1 MCYTIRFNFGEHFD
15 EYENVTKNIVENL
28 LSKDFERYKE
38 IFGLNS
44 ESFEEFEEYEQKDF
58 TPMSN
63 YVHILSSTPTEQ
75 QIVELAK
82 ITTQVVVVYIE
93 ELDTYGIAL
102 TGVGMDMSVYI
113 ELAYRIIDKESPVKG
128 DLSICDE
135 AVANKVKELRKQN

>member
-1 MCYTIRFNFGEHFD
+1 MCYTIRFNFGEYFD
-15 EYENVTKNIVENL
+15 EYENVTKNTVENL
-28 LSKDFERYKE
+28 LIKDFEKYRKM
-38 IFGLNS
+38 FGLNS

-82 ITTQVVVVYIE
+82 LTTQVVVYIE

-102 TGVGMDMSVYI
+102 TGVGMDMSAYI

-135 AVANKVKELRKQN
+135 AVANKVRELRKQN

>member
-1 MCYTIRFNFGEHFD
+1 MCYTIRFNFGEYFD
-15 EYENVTKNIVENL
+15 EYENVTKNTVENL
-28 LSKDFERYKE
+28 LIKDFEKYRKM
-38 IFGLNS
+38 FGLNS

-82 ITTQVVVVYIE
+82 LTTQVVVVYIE
-93 ELDTYGIAL
+93 KLDVYTITL
-102 TGVGMDMSVYI
+102 TGIGMDMSAYI

-135 AVANKVKELRKQN
+135 AVANKVKELRK